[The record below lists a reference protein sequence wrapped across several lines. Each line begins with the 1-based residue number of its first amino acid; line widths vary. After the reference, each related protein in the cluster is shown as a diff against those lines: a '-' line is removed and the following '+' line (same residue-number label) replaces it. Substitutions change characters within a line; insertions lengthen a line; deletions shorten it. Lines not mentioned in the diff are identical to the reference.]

1 MVLASSL
8 ILEGNE
14 ISTNLT
20 DFKDWLPII
29 ISTVAFVLS
38 FYNAK
43 LTWLKPFTLE
53 YFPSLHPHFSRD
65 EHFLFLKVKS
75 IFYNP
80 GNQAGLIV
88 EMALVQ
94 LSGNRIVE
102 KYPLVAIEPILSLEQ
117 MYEYQKFPD
126 SFEEQLD
133 FTFSGIFLEPHM
145 VVKHESTFRIMLQG
159 PTTNDFEK
167 WNIAYRLSSENYFRK
182 ADVEIN
188 AALKN
193 FGKDRK
199 ISVLYPTI
207 HVSHKKNR
215 RAKLIDALPEVGIDL
230 G

>member
-1 MVLASSL
+1 MVLGSS
-8 ILEGNE
+8 IIQESDE
-14 ISTNLT
+14 ISIIFTLFT
-20 DFKDWLPII
+20 DWLPIV
-29 ISTVAFVLS
+29 ISLVAFLLS

-53 YFPSLHPHFSRD
+53 FFPSLHSHFSRN
-65 EHFLFLKVKS
+65 EHFQFLKVKS
-75 IFYNP
+75 IFYNS

-94 LSGNRIVE
+94 LSENRIVE
-102 KYPLVAIEPILSLEQ
+102 KYPLVAIEPILSPEQ
-117 MYEYQKFPD
+117 MYKDQKSPD

-133 FTFSGIFLEPHM
+133 FTFYGIFLEPRM
-145 VVKHESTFRIMLQG
+145 VAKYESTFRIMLQG

-188 AALKN
+188 AALKT
-193 FGKDRK
+193 FSKDPK
-199 ISVLYPTI
+199 DFVLYPTI
-207 HVSHKKNR
+207 HVSHKKNN
-215 RAKLIDALPEVGIDL
+215 RAKLIDTLPELEVGL

>member
-1 MVLASSL
+1 MVLGSS
-8 ILEGNE
+8 IMHESDE
-14 ISTNLT
+14 ISTIIT
-20 DFKDWLPII
+20 IITDWLPIGV
-29 ISTVAFVLS
+29 SLFALGLS

-53 YFPSLHPHFSRD
+53 YFPSLYPHFSRN
-65 EHFLFLKVKS
+65 EHFIFFKVKS

-94 LSGNRIVE
+94 LSGNRIIE
-102 KYPLVAIEPILSLEQ
+102 KYPLVAIEPILSPQQ

-145 VVKHESTFRIMLQG
+145 VAKHESTFRIMLQG
-159 PTTNDFEK
+159 PATNDFEK
-167 WNIAYRLSSENYFRK
+167 WNIAYRLSSENFFRK

-215 RAKLIDALPEVGIDL
+215 RAKLIDALPEIGIDL